1 MSYKR
6 WRILIADEQRALH
19 VRISKCLNELGC
31 RGYVSVY
38 SFRELLGATH
48 YSSDPFE
55 HYDLLVIGAELM
67 AVGGVD
73 PLRFFQCNLQIRHA
87 VIYDKHRGEACTQ
100 AICSTDRRYLTLIR
114 TPDRQTLGPLIADL
128 ATAQ

>member
-6 WRILIADEQRALH
+6 WRILIADEQRSLH
-19 VRISKCLNELGC
+19 VRIGKCLDELGY
-31 RGYVSVY
+31 RGYASVY
-38 SFRELLGATH
+38 SFRELLGTTH

-55 HYDLLVIGAELM
+55 HYDLLIINAELI
-67 AVGGVD
+67 AVGGDD

-87 VIYDKHRGEACTQ
+87 VIYDKRRGEAGAQ
-100 AICSTDRRYLTLIR
+100 AIYSADRRYLTLIR
-114 TPDRQTLGPLIADL
+114 IPDRQTLGPLIADL